1 MKSKYFGLLLCS
13 LILGACNKV
22 EVATPDFEVS
32 TLTKSVKAGEELTFQ
47 FTGDPDQISFY
58 SGEPLSDYTFKSGRT
73 VSTEG
78 LDLSFTTTVQYG
90 AQKDQLSILY
100 STDFSGNYTLEDIRK
115 ATWVDV
121 TKDYALA
128 TGTTQK
134 TWGPKDMESLMVDGK
149 PIYIAFRYVGLP
161 KSTDGVPR
169 TWTIRSFELNT
180 MSDLGPLQVADHTGA
195 GFKLV
200 QDGPIEPSRSSIAS
214 SSIVL
219 RGNSVD
225 QETPIDNWAITKP
238 IMVGDIDMGPDRPT
252 PIKGFVDTKSSDYKY
267 IYTTPGTYKATF
279 VASNA
284 NIYGA
289 KEVIKQIEITVTP

>member
-115 ATWVDV
+115 ATCS
-121 TKDYALA
+121 
-128 TGTTQK
+128 
-134 TWGPKDMESLMVDGK
+134 GPKSDMVFSSNDRIVQVLGTPSV
-149 PIYIAFRYVGLP
+149 
-161 KSTDGVPR
+161 
-169 TWTIRSFELNT
+169 
-180 MSDLGPLQVADHTGA
+180 DLG
-195 GFKLV
+195 
-200 QDGPIEPSRSSIAS
+200 
-214 SSIVL
+214 
-219 RGNSVD
+219 N
-225 QETPIDNWAITKP
+225 
-238 IMVGDIDMGPDRPT
+238 PT
-252 PIKGFVDTKSSDYKY
+252 
-267 IYTTPGTYKATF
+267 
-279 VASNA
+279 
-284 NIYGA
+284 
-289 KEVIKQIEITVTP
+289 